1 MHSRKS
7 LLSSGT
13 DVWTKKDDDK
23 NFDITMS
30 SYDEAEICK
39 LVGLYILHKYGE
51 KYGKESAYTEMT
63 V

>member
-13 DVWTKKDDDK
+13 DVWTKKDGDK
-23 NFDITMS
+23 NFDVTMS
-30 SYDEAEICK
+30 SYDGAEICK

-51 KYGKESAYTEMT
+51 KYGK
-63 V
+63 